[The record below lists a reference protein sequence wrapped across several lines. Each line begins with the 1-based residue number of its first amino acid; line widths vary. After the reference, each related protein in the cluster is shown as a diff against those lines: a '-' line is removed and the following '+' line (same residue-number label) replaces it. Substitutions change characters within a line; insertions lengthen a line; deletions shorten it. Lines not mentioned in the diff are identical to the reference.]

1 MMRSMTTSDGMRIG
15 CGREFSRTRILAG
28 SGIDTLDVMEND
40 TIATVKAKIQDKEGL
55 PVDQQHLFMFGG
67 PRCWAGQELED
78 GVTCHDYHIAE
89 ETTLQLVPTP
99 VPAPSPPPVPSPNP
113 APEPSSSSTL
123 SPTPASEPSARA
135 MASELLD
142 VALVELR

>member
-1 MMRSMTTSDGMRIG
+1 MDYTIEHGALLHFHHRGIFPMQISV
-15 CGREFSRTRILAG
+15 RTLTGQTI
-28 SGIDTLDVMEND
+28 TLDVMDYD
-40 TIATVKAKIQDKEGL
+40 TIADVKAKLQNKEGL
-55 PVDQQHLFMFGG
+55 PVDQQQLFMFGG

-113 APEPSSSSTL
+113 APEPSSS
-123 SPTPASEPSARA
+123 
-135 MASELLD
+135 
-142 VALVELR
+142 